1 LTAASITDAT
11 ITNAINNLVTK
22 LKADGVWTKMDAI
35 FPFVGGSSSAHA
47 VNLKQPGTFNLTF
60 NGTWTHA
67 ATGAKPNGTDGYA
80 NTGYI
85 PRTNLTQFSS
95 AIGLYSRDN
104 PTLATN
110 EYRVFMGVQKAAIA
124 TNLTYYNASGA
135 DRLFG
140 AAGSN
145 TNSGYNEGVL
155 ENPRTGFNK
164 LLVVSRTAANEIK
177 MFRNGVQVG
186 TTNTTTSAE
195 NNPETYNVFIGADN
209 VDGTATYF
217 STIEYAFAFMGDGLS
232 AANVTNLNDAVV
244 TFETA
249 LSRNV

>member
-1 LTAASITDAT
+1 
-11 ITNAINNLVTK
+11 
-22 LKADGVWTKMDAI
+22 MDAI
-35 FPFVGGSSSAHA
+35 YPFVGGSSSAHA

-95 AIGLYSRDN
+95 AVGLYSRDN
-104 PTLATN
+104 PTLTAS
-110 EYRVFMGVQKAAIA
+110 EYRVFMGVQKSGID
-124 TNLTYYNASGA
+124 TGLTYYNASGA

-140 AAGSN
+140 TAGSN

-164 LLVVSRTAANEIK
+164 LLVISRTANNVIK
-177 MFRNGVQVG
+177 MYRNGAQVS
-186 TTNTTTSAE
+186 TTNTTTTVE
-195 NNPETYNVFIGADN
+195 NNPETYNMYIGASN
-209 VDGTATYF
+209 IDGTATYF
-217 STIEYAFAFMGDGLS
+217 ASIEYAFAFMGDGLND
-232 AANVTNLNDAVV
+232 ANVTNLNDAVV